1 METIKD
7 IVTNEFELNGYK
19 TLAGFDGCIFMGAT
33 EGVDYW
39 LISFN
44 VIDFD
49 IQKVLFDKVMT
60 LSSNFNYIE
69 KNLSLLL
76 LSNIDDEANKNI
88 DVVNIENDKSYFKK
102 YVLEYNQKSVRE
114 LLEIMAERNVN
125 SISLLLQ
132 EDQFFSQLKDNVIAM
147 SPISLLYGIAHKLP
161 FIPINTSPVARADEK
176 LNLTDDLNG
185 LLQWVI
191 DAPNNEEIE
200 EYINNSIKS
209 DENEL

>member
-1 METIKD
+1 METIND
-7 IVTNEFELNGYK
+7 IVINEFDLCGYK
-19 TLAGFDGCIFMGAT
+19 PLAEIDRCILMGAT

-44 VIDFD
+44 VKDFD
-49 IQKVLFDKVMT
+49 IQKDLFDKVMT
-60 LSSNFNYIE
+60 LSSSFNYIE

-114 LLEIMAERNVN
+114 LLEIMAERNLN
-125 SISLLLQ
+125 SISPLLQ
-132 EDQFFSQLKDNVIAM
+132 EDQIFSQLKDNVIAM
-147 SPISLLYGIAHKLP
+147 APISLLYGIAHKLP
-161 FIPINTSPVARADEK
+161 FIPINTSPVARADKK

-200 EYINNSIKS
+200 EYINNTIKS
-209 DENEL
+209 DENE